1 MPGGET
7 GKGIPAPQFG
17 QRAPGTFTPPAES
30 PSTSVPPAPP
40 AGREDVLRGAVFAL
54 AAVPLGVIA
63 WLVLWDLGWMASLVA
78 FIAAA
83 GAARLYVLGTG
94 GTISRRGV
102 WVVVALTVVTVLLSF
117 LGSLL
122 IDAAK
127 FLGGGSPLSMLADAE
142 TWDLLG
148 FNLATNRELVDS
160 YAGDFLLAL
169 LFSALGCFFTLRQLF
184 AQTRKS

>member
-1 MPGGET
+1 M
-7 GKGIPAPQFG
+7 
-17 QRAPGTFTPPAES
+17 APGALTPQAGSFSASEPA
-30 PSTSVPPAPP
+30 AP
-40 AGREDVLRGAVFAL
+40 AGREDVLRGSVFAL
-54 AAVPLGVIA
+54 AAVPLGLIA
-63 WLVLWDLGWMASLVA
+63 WLVLWDLGWMASVAA

-94 GTISRRGV
+94 GIISRRGA

-117 LGSLL
+117 LGSML

-127 FLGGGSPLSMLADAE
+127 YLGGGSPLFMLAEAQ

-160 YAGDFLLAL
+160 YAGDFLIAL

-184 AQTRKS
+184 AQTRNS

>member
-1 MPGGET
+1 M
-7 GKGIPAPQFG
+7 
-17 QRAPGTFTPPAES
+17 
-30 PSTSVPPAPP
+30 
-40 AGREDVLRGAVFAL
+40 
-54 AAVPLGVIA
+54 GVIA
-63 WLVLWDLGWMASLVA
+63 WLILWDLGWMASLVA

-122 IDAAK
+122 IDAAR
-127 FLGGGSPLSMLADAE
+127 FLGGGSPLSMLADAQ

-148 FNLATNRELVDS
+148 FNLATNRELVES